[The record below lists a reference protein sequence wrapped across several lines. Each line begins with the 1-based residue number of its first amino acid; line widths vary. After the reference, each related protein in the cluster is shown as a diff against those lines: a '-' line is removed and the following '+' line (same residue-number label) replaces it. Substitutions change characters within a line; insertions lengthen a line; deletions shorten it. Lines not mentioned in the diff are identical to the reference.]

1 MLGDAIVNLFGFFAK
16 AFGDGIAT
24 IAPAT
29 AIPQFVPTAI
39 EQWQNIVTGMSA
51 MSHWLPMGVI
61 AQVVIGLV
69 FAHTL
74 ALGIRIGRIVLSAGF
89 GGGG

>member
-1 MLGDAIVNLFGFFAK
+1 MLGDAIVNLFGLFAK

-24 IAPAT
+24 IAPAS

-39 EQWQNIVTGMSA
+39 EQWSQIVTGMAA
-51 MSHWLPMGVI
+51 MSHWLPMNVI
-61 AQVVIGLV
+61 AQVVVGLV

-74 ALGIRIGRIVLSAGF
+74 ALFIRIGRIVMSAGI